1 MTEPLSETPPPEPR
15 FSPVALLLAVAVGA
29 AGGALFA
36 YLRLPLP
43 WMLGAMSATTVAAL
57 MGLRMQMPRR
67 LRMPM
72 SAVIG
77 VMLGAAF
84 TPDLVDRIATWSVT
98 LAGLLVYAVVAGG
111 LVMTYLRLVAGY
123 DARTAYFSSSPG
135 GLGEMTLIAG
145 EMGADERIV
154 GLSHALRILL
164 VVMALP
170 FLFQIFG
177 EYEPIDQ
184 MLPPGSSM
192 DMPLEDWA
200 LLIACAVGGALVAKP
215 LRIPAPFLVG
225 PVVFSGAVHMLGV
238 TDSAPPGFLVA
249 VAQVVIGSSV
259 GCRFVNTAVEEVLR
273 TLLVACGSTVILLGT
288 AVVFGLALQL
298 MVDVEWPVLL
308 LAYAPGGL
316 AEMSLVALGIGSD
329 VAFVAT
335 HHIIRIAIVIILGP
349 TAFRLFQR
357 SLPPPD
363 KTEPRP

>member
-145 EMGADERIV
+145 EMGAD
-154 GLSHALRILL
+154 
-164 VVMALP
+164 
-170 FLFQIFG
+170 
-177 EYEPIDQ
+177 
-184 MLPPGSSM
+184 
-192 DMPLEDWA
+192 
-200 LLIACAVGGALVAKP
+200 
-215 LRIPAPFLVG
+215 
-225 PVVFSGAVHMLGV
+225 
-238 TDSAPPGFLVA
+238 
-249 VAQVVIGSSV
+249 
-259 GCRFVNTAVEEVLR
+259 
-273 TLLVACGSTVILLGT
+273 
-288 AVVFGLALQL
+288 
-298 MVDVEWPVLL
+298 
-308 LAYAPGGL
+308 
-316 AEMSLVALGIGSD
+316 
-329 VAFVAT
+329 
-335 HHIIRIAIVIILGP
+335 
-349 TAFRLFQR
+349 
-357 SLPPPD
+357 
-363 KTEPRP
+363 